1 MRRSPTIRSRGFALA
16 LTLFLIVI
24 LATVVFAALSISTL
38 DSRTAQQDYDAARAL
53 YAARAGVADA
63 LSRLAFDYSWT
74 TGAGTLGDEGYS
86 VTVVPKSTNASS
98 VDKDWK
104 VTSVGTYRGASRTVE
119 AWVELESFAKYAY
132 FTDAEFTTSNTPIR
146 FGGLDRLD
154 GAVHTNGYFTL
165 SGTPQFSSGVTS
177 ANTGDTKYNSSA
189 FTYNQEGTQTDPFKF
204 YRMDSGQTYANNY
217 PRALDGS
224 PTFSFA
230 GGQSRVPLP
239 TDTGL
244 IAANA
249 DFSFGTS
256 GSPRDT
262 RLVFRDDG
270 TAKVYQKNSGGSWA
284 EIQTVRTD
292 SAPGVTIHVY
302 GQVEIEGTVN
312 GRVTLG
318 GSRSV
323 ALTGNVLY
331 RDAAQDVLGVVAQ
344 EDVVVDAVNESNNT
358 IQYGDRYIHGM
369 LMALNGSFRVK
380 NHDSGSYRG
389 QLHLFGGVIQNRR
402 GPVGT
407 GTASSISSGYA
418 KDYVYDDKLVNRPP
432 LNFPT
437 TGSLTVRSI
446 LDRGSLG
453 SQ

>member
-1 MRRSPTIRSRGFALA
+1 MLRSRPPRGFALA

-63 LSRLAFDYSWT
+63 LSRLAFDYGWSSG
-74 TGAGTLGDEGYS
+74 TGNLGEETYS
-86 VTVVPKSTNASS
+86 VVVVPKATNSSS

-104 VTSVGTYRGASRTVE
+104 VTSVGTYRGATRTIE

-132 FTDAEFTTSNTPIR
+132 FTDVEFTSSNTPIR
-146 FGGLDRLD
+146 FASLDRLD
-154 GAVHTNGYFTL
+154 GAVHTNGYFTI
-165 SGTPQFSSGVTS
+165 SGKPQFSSEVTS
-177 ANTGDTKYNSSA
+177 ANTGDSKYNATA
-189 FTYNQEGTQTDPFKF
+189 FTYSQEGTQTDPSRF
-204 YRMDSGQTYANNY
+204 YRMDSGQVYANNY
-217 PRALDGS
+217 PRALDNS

-230 GGQSRVPLP
+230 GGQSRVALP

-249 DFSFGTS
+249 NFSYGTS
-256 GSPRDT
+256 ASPRDT

-284 EIQTVRTD
+284 EIQTIRTD

-302 GQVEIEGTVN
+302 GQIEMEGTVH
-312 GRVTLG
+312 GRVTVG
-318 GSRSV
+318 GSRSI
-323 ALTGNVLY
+323 ALTGNLLY
-331 RDAAQDVLGVVAQ
+331 ADETQDVLGLVAR

-358 IQYGDRYIHGM
+358 IQYGDRYIHAM

-407 GTASSISSGYA
+407 GSASSISSGYA
-418 KDYVYDDKLVNRPP
+418 KDYLYDDKLVNRPP

-437 TGSLTVRSI
+437 TGSLSVRSI
-446 LDRGSLG
+446 IDRGSLG
-453 SQ
+453 SL